1 MKRQELLAYLLE
13 RILSGK
19 STVEECSARY
29 PNLARE
35 LESLI
40 NIAANIIPDDAVPSR
55 EFREQARRH
64 IAEEIAPGSTKTTRL
79 NWYFPRMRPSK
90 ALAAVII
97 SLFIVLLAG
106 GTTAYAAQSSL
117 PGDALYPVKT
127 GMEHIQLAITP
138 GAGAKARVYLKLV
151 QQRIEETMRQVKANR
166 EVSPY
171 TIDTIGLQ
179 LDKAIIEL
187 NKVNNS
193 QVVDEILGQ
202 LTSSTLEQQIAL
214 EAMIAD
220 STAQNKPRLARAL
233 SMTYRGNM
241 IAEVAY
247 NNRQYLSRLPSV
259 TNDKVEDRQFM
270 LDGTIISIQNRT
282 WDVGGIKLNN
292 VYSPAAPPLPGKR
305 VVIEGTVKGEEI
317 FISRVDTCID
327 FSETTWMTGHFGG
340 KNTDGTANI
349 SGVPVMIDDDYS
361 TQLEPGDRV
370 QLRGRAA
377 DGELAVIAQAGKPDY
392 LFSGISQSGTLLS
405 INISG
410 TEITF
415 SSAGNQITVNISEAI
430 IIGENGRSLRLIE
443 LRRILGHHLKLEG
456 LYRKDGQLYARS
468 ILVVH

>member
-1 MKRQELLAYLLE
+1 MKRQELLADLLE

-29 PNLARE
+29 PNLAKE

-40 NIAANIIPDDAVPSR
+40 NIAANIIPDDTVPTR

-64 IAEEIAPGSTKTTRL
+64 IAEEIASSYTKTTRH

-106 GTTAYAAQSSL
+106 GTTAYAAQRSL

-127 GMEHIQLAITP
+127 GMEYIQLAITP

-202 LTSSTLEQQIAL
+202 LTSSTLEQQITL
-214 EAMIAD
+214 EAMIVD

-292 VYSPAAPPLPGKR
+292 VYSPAAPPPGKR

-317 FISRVDTCID
+317 FISRVDTFLD

-349 SGVPVMIDDDYS
+349 SGVPVMIDDAYS
-361 TQLEPGDRV
+361 TQLEQGDRV
-370 QLRGRAA
+370 QLRGRAT
-377 DGELAVIAQAGKPDY
+377 DGELAVIAQAGKLDY

-430 IIGENGRSLRLIE
+430 VIGEKGRSLRLIE
-443 LRRILGHHLKLEG
+443 LRRMLGHHLKLEG
-456 LYRKDGQLYARS
+456 LYRKGGQLYARS